1 MKRSIRVLMALVLV
15 ATTVATVPSF
25 AQAPKNDATDGQRAG
40 AVAPPTQESLLGRVS
55 RWLCRESLGYIGTP
69 GFYGYSGFCVI
80 ALVDAII
87 S

>member
-1 MKRSIRVLMALVLV
+1 MKRSIRVLMTLALV
-15 ATTVATVPSF
+15 ATTVAAVPSF
-25 AQAPKNDATDGQRAG
+25 AQAPKNDVACGQSVG
-40 AVAPPTQESLLGRVS
+40 IVAPPTQESLLGRVS
-55 RWLCRESLGYIGTP
+55 RWLCRESLGW

>member
-1 MKRSIRVLMALVLV
+1 MKRSIRVLMTVALV
-15 ATTVATVPSF
+15 ATSVASVPSF
-25 AQAPKNDATDGQRAG
+25 AQAPKNDTTCGQFAG
-40 AVAPPTQESLLGRVS
+40 PVAPPTQESLVGRVS
-55 RWLCRESLGYIGTP
+55 RWLCRESLGW